1 MSHAITIPAS
11 ARTRFGF
18 EPLLAFVAGL
28 VFYVSLYGELP
39 YHDVARFVAQV
50 ESGRYVWDIAHIFLQ
65 PVTLLWHKY
74 LGFGESAE
82 TTQKHINTFATALG
96 LGVFYALTQ
105 RMEIVRWQ
113 RIAATLLVMSSTS
126 IIILAP
132 SGHMKLLA
140 FPFVNAALY
149 FGVVWEGGSARDGA
163 RQTHSLVLSAV
174 FLAIAAAFLASC
186 LATAPF
192 ATLAV
197 LFASR
202 RHGETWS
209 RSLLLAAVFAAVC
222 GLLFIALA
230 CFGFIVFTGQPLS
243 LAGLATSVE
252 VKAGDIEANV
262 SIPVRIARE
271 VFGTA
276 NNFIGTQSIGIIGRA
291 WLTGA
296 ITSIRPYVPTLLT
309 GAVPLLA
316 TSVLL
321 AAIYLR
327 TLLRLGTPRICLML
341 VAFLCG
347 AQAWSFFYSL
357 NDPEHWFQQT
367 VPTVLLFLTLFG
379 QATVQLV
386 LPLWAAGTLLFNLWA
401 IAIPQAS
408 YPLLRYQAE
417 LHRDFGPKDL
427 LIYFAA
433 YPGGAYLGFFKLDG
447 IPNLALDLLYLRDPD
462 PASFFSSV
470 DSKIAEARARGGR
483 VVIFGVL
490 DPMRWDAPWTTL
502 APRVMTKPRLFEH
515 FQQIYT
521 IRPIG
526 EIAEIPAWEIT
537 P

>member
-1 MSHAITIPAS
+1 V
-11 ARTRFGF
+11 
-18 EPLLAFVAGL
+18 L
-28 VFYVSLYGELP
+28 LP
-39 YHDVARFVAQV
+39 YQV
-50 ESGRYVWDIAHIFLQ
+50 RLS
-65 PVTLLWHKY
+65 LLK
-74 LGFGESAE
+74 
-82 TTQKHINTFATALG
+82 G
-96 LGVFYALTQ
+96 LGV
-105 RMEIVRWQ
+105 EIVADHGDYRLMS
-113 RIAATLLVMSSTS
+113 RRAVDALKRYGEVNLFLRAIIPRLGFKAAEVAYERKARFAGTS
-126 IIILAP
+126 
-132 SGHMKLLA
+132 KY
-140 FPFVNAALY
+140 PFGKML
-149 FGVVWEGGSARDGA
+149 
-163 RQTHSLVLSAV
+163 
-174 FLAIAAAFLASC
+174 
-186 LATAPF
+186 
-192 ATLAV
+192 TLAV
-197 LFASR
+197 NGVTSFSMGPLRVITMTGFTMAVVSFLIDLWAICLALFTDRAVPGWASIVVPITLVGGVQMVSR

-209 RSLLLAAVFAAVC
+209 RSLLLAAIFAAVC

-230 CFGFIVFTGQPLS
+230 CFGFIAFTGQPLS
-243 LAGLATSVE
+243 LAGLATSVDA
-252 VKAGDIEANV
+252 KAGEMEAHV
-262 SIPVRIARE
+262 SIPARIARE

-309 GAVPLLA
+309 EAVPWLA

-401 IAIPQAS
+401 IAIPPAS

-433 YPGGAYLGFFKLDG
+433 YPGGPYLGSDTYRAG
-447 IPNLALDLLYLRDPD
+447 RQMSRENLLQ
-462 PASFFSSV
+462 V
-470 DSKIAEARARGGR
+470 KG
-483 VVIFGVL
+483 
-490 DPMRWDAPWTTL
+490 
-502 APRVMTKPRLFEH
+502 
-515 FQQIYT
+515 
-521 IRPIG
+521 
-526 EIAEIPAWEIT
+526 
-537 P
+537 